1 MSFLKTVL
9 STAAL
14 GAAGALGYLY
24 ATSRR
29 EPREEGDELE
39 LEPDSDRV
47 GVERGAIVICAR
59 CAADPRVKAA
69 LALVTPERPR

>member
-1 MSFLKTVL
+1 MSSFLKTVL

-29 EPREEGDELE
+29 EERPDGDELE
-39 LEPDSDRV
+39 LERERV
-47 GVERGAIVICAR
+47 GAEPGTILICAR

>member
-1 MSFLKTVL
+1 MSSFLKTVL

-29 EPREEGDELE
+29 EPETEPDE
-39 LEPDSDRV
+39 LEPDRERV
-47 GVERGAIVICAR
+47 GAAPGTILICAR